1 MTYEEI
7 KKKYE
12 SQARKRQATIELAR
26 AKVEALKAL
35 RQNCIET
42 RELYRS
48 NGGVIT
54 YENTQN
60 WNRMTRN
67 ITALDAKIRA
77 AEIDL
82 GRVSLGDEGIE
93 ELTKKLKI

>member
-26 AKVEALKAL
+26 AKVEALKAI
-35 RQNCIET
+35 RKNCIET

-48 NGGVIT
+48 KNGSIS
-54 YENTQN
+54 YEQAQN

-67 ITALDAKIRA
+67 ITALDAKIQA

-93 ELTKKLKI
+93 ELTKKLRI